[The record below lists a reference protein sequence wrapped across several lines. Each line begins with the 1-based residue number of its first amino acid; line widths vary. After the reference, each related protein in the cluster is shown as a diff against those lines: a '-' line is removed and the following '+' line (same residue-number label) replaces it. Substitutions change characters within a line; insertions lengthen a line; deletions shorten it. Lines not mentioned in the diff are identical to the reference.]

1 MLIAAEHV
9 TKFHNDK
16 CIVKDVSF
24 AIEEREKIAFV
35 GINGTGKTTLLRILA
50 QQEPYQDGKIIYKK
64 GLRIS
69 YLPQDPQFQKEETVM
84 EYMVRS
90 IRKDH
95 LTEDFELRSI
105 LKRLGIYDH
114 EARISTLSGG
124 QQKRTALAAALL
136 QPCDLLIL
144 DEPTNHLDNDMIDWL
159 EAYLIRFSHAVLMVT
174 HDRYF
179 LDRITGRILEI
190 DNGKLYSYE
199 GNYTAFLTLKTQRE
213 HIEQAAERKRQSL
226 LKRELAWVQAGVQ
239 ARGTKS
245 KERLGRFM
253 RLQEMSGP
261 IKQKEMKLD
270 TLTSRLGSKIMEIKG
285 ISKGYHGN
293 VLFCDV
299 EYCMKK
305 RDRIGILGPNGCGKS
320 TLLDVLA
327 KRQKPDSGTIVY
339 GETVRLAY
347 YRQGFD
353 DMDGQMRVI
362 DYILE
367 DSNAISTEEGTFSAS
382 SMLERFLFDAQLQYT
397 KIMRLSGGERRRLYL
412 LKVLMQRP
420 NVLLMDEPTND
431 LDLQTLQILEDYLD
445 RFEGAVITVSH
456 DRYFLDRIC
465 DQVFVF
471 QPNHTLRQYIGG
483 YSMYLSYKEPLAPK
497 EVRDKKKRDQ
507 PLKMTSQE
515 KRDLETIDRDMEKLQ
530 EEMDVIDS
538 RMETVQSDYE
548 EVMRLSRQRE
558 EKQTALEAMM
568 EYWMYLHEKQQQI
581 EELKK

>member
-1 MLIAAEHV
+1 
-9 TKFHNDK
+9 
-16 CIVKDVSF
+16 
-24 AIEEREKIAFV
+24 
-35 GINGTGKTTLLRILA
+35 
-50 QQEPYQDGKIIYKK
+50 
-64 GLRIS
+64 
-69 YLPQDPQFQKEETVM
+69 
-84 EYMVRS
+84 
-90 IRKDH
+90 
-95 LTEDFELRSI
+95 
-105 LKRLGIYDH
+105 
-114 EARISTLSGG
+114 
-124 QQKRTALAAALL
+124 
-136 QPCDLLIL
+136 
-144 DEPTNHLDNDMIDWL
+144 
-159 EAYLIRFSHAVLMVT
+159 
-174 HDRYF
+174 
-179 LDRITGRILEI
+179 
-190 DNGKLYSYE
+190 
-199 GNYTAFLTLKTQRE
+199 
-213 HIEQAAERKRQSL
+213 
-226 LKRELAWVQAGVQ
+226 
-239 ARGTKS
+239 
-245 KERLGRFM
+245 
-253 RLQEMSGP
+253 
-261 IKQKEMKLD
+261 
-270 TLTSRLGSKIMEIKG
+270 MEIKG

-293 VLFCDV
+293 VLFRDV
-299 EYCMKK
+299 EYYIKK

-327 KRQKPDSGTIVY
+327 KRQEPDSGTIVY

-367 DSNAISTEEGTFSAS
+367 DSNAISTEEGTFSAA
-382 SMLERFLFDAQLQYT
+382 SMLERFLFDAQLQHT

-471 QPNHTLRQYIGG
+471 QPDHTLRQYIGG
-483 YSMYLSYKEPLAPK
+483 YSMYLSYKQPAAPK

-507 PLKMTSQE
+507 PLKMTSRE

-530 EEMDVIDS
+530 EEMDMIDS

-548 EVMRLSRQRE
+548 EVMRLSRKRE
-558 EKQTALEAMM
+558 EKQAALEAMM
-568 EYWMYLHEKQQQI
+568 EYWMYLHEKQQRI